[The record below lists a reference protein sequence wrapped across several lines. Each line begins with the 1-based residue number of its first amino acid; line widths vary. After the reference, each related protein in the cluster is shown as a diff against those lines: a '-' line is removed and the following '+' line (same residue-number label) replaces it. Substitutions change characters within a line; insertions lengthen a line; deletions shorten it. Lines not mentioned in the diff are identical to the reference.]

1 MVSDMKKCR
10 YEELI
15 DSYLLDKLKP
25 EEQTDFEEHY
35 FICRSCFSKM
45 SDRDEIVQI
54 LRKEGVL
61 TAPSEVPAAG
71 PRAGSRAKK
80 ARGFLTPVRLAVV
93 GVSVAALLMAVWLVL
108 PRSGSVSPPL
118 VLTGDE
124 TVRGGAVTPV
134 SPVADVPE
142 APAWLEWKSAGDDI
156 EYRVSL
162 SRRSPLMT
170 ASTKDTRLAVPDDI
184 RARLKAGLTYSWQV
198 QAFKADGTLVAV
210 SPQIKFRILP
220 KS

>member
-1 MVSDMKKCR
+1 MKKCR
-10 YEELI
+10 YEDLI
-15 DSYLLDKLKP
+15 DGYLLDKLKP

-54 LRKEGVL
+54 LRAEGVL
-61 TAPSEVPAAG
+61 TAPSEVPAVG
-71 PRAGSRAKK
+71 QRAGLRAKK
-80 ARGFLTPVRLAVV
+80 ARGLLTPLRLAIV
-93 GVSVAALLMAVWLVL
+93 GVSLTALLIALWLVF

-134 SPVADVPE
+134 SPVADVLK

-170 ASTKDTRLAVPDDI
+170 ASTKDTRLVLPDDI
-184 RARLKAGLTYSWQV
+184 RSRLKAGVTYSWQV

-210 SPQIKFRILP
+210 SPRIKFRIVP